1 MGDGVEAVGEAG
13 LGGGTGVSADR
24 DREEVCVRC
33 AELRRQEV
41 VAESVGDYSRATDC
55 RVLIKRHPHEGGG

>member
-1 MGDGVEAVGEAG
+1 M
-13 LGGGTGVSADR
+13 SADR

-41 VAESVGDYSRATDC
+41 AAEAVGDYSRATDC
-55 RVLIKRHPHEGGG
+55 RVLIKRHPHEGGGRAQ